1 MKTCRFAPLVV
12 LLVALLAGCTA
23 ETVVTTGIVAE
34 NAKNQ
39 AQALQG
45 VTKQAGQ
52 QIGLSQLRQAINAFQ
67 AMEGRY
73 PHALTELVQYG
84 YLHQVPQLPEGKQ
97 FMYNNATGEVRVV
110 RAQVVPP
117 AQMPQQQVVPQQ
129 QIPPG
134 SQGRVNYGASPYLQ
148 QFQIQHEFQYN
159 NQAHYGGAASANL
172 GAKRQLGTIQRNYQ
186 QQQNQYLNELAR

>member
-1 MKTCRFAPLVV
+1 MVVVV
-12 LLVALLAGCTA
+12 LAVLLAGCTA

-45 VTKQAGQ
+45 VTQQAGQ
-52 QIGLSQLRQAINAFQ
+52 QIGLSQVQQAINAFQ

-73 PHALTELVQYG
+73 PYALTELVQYG

-110 RAQVVPP
+110 RAQVVP
-117 AQMPQQQVVPQQ
+117 QQK
-129 QIPPG
+129 IPPG

-159 NQAHYGGAASANL
+159 NKAHYGGAASANL
-172 GAKRQLGTIQRNYQ
+172 GAKRQLGNIQRNYQ
-186 QQQNQYLNELAR
+186 QQQNQYLNEFAR